1 MCIIIAKDAG
11 VKALDKEYF
20 ERAWDNNSHGGG
32 LVWKNEGEDVY
43 FQKGFMKKEDFL
55 AKIAEV
61 NKETTSFIAHFRIKS
76 VGEVKPENCHP
87 FVMENVTF
95 AHNGTLSIH
104 PLDGMTD
111 SETFGRAFLYDKD
124 MAWIKEYKTLLEM
137 ALGTS
142 KFAIMDNTTGEIL
155 ILNKDYGEEKD
166 GAWFSNKSAFPK
178 PVSTTPTTYYG
189 GYGHGY
195 SSYRD
200 YWDDDYTP
208 GSYTYKAQAN
218 FGTKKFSIHAATY
231 DKTQKVFV
239 WNLSKKIWAP
249 PKYKEPVSCD
259 RRGLWKLNQTVTPS
273 DKLEDKVYAP
283 NSVEINLI
291 SSYQRTLDKML
302 NEYHKNTF
310 KTLEDRTCDEEE
322 ISALNTVLNC
332 MRRLVSAKKAI
343 TMDTMLDFCIS
354 NIQREAYANK
364 LDTTYEDSVLWFTEE
379 IVEFIEKAHATDA
392 KAINDVVGEMNKD
405 GHEDTAA

>member
-20 ERAWDNNSHGGG
+20 ERAWDSNSHGGG

-55 AKIAEV
+55 AKIAEI

-95 AHNGTLSIH
+95 AHNGTLSIQA
-104 PLDGMTD
+104 LDGMTD
-111 SETFGRAFLYDKD
+111 SETFGRAFLYNKD

-137 ALGTS
+137 ALGSS

-178 PVSTTPTTYYG
+178 AVTTTPTNYYG
-189 GYGHGY
+189 GYGSGY

-200 YWDDDYTP
+200 YWED
-208 GSYTYKAQAN
+208 SYTTGGFPYKAQAN

-239 WNLSKKIWAP
+239 WNASKKIWAP

-259 RRGLWKLNQTVTPS
+259 RRGLWKLNQSVTPS

-283 NSVEINLI
+283 NSVEINMI
-291 SSYQRTLDKML
+291 SAYQRTLDKML

-310 KTLEDRTCDEEE
+310 KSLTDRTCDEEE

-354 NIQREAYANK
+354 NIKREPYANK

-379 IVEFIEKAHATDA
+379 IVEFIEKAYATDA

-405 GHEDTAA
+405 GHEDKVA

>member
-11 VKALDKEYF
+11 IKALDKEYF
-20 ERAWDNNSHGGG
+20 ERAWDSNSHGGG

-55 AKIAEV
+55 AKIAEI

-95 AHNGTLSIH
+95 AHNGTLSIQA
-104 PLDGMTD
+104 LDGMTD
-111 SETFGRAFLYDKD
+111 SETFGRAFLYNKD

-178 PVSTTPTTYYG
+178 ATATTPTTYHG

-195 SSYRD
+195 SSYRN
-200 YWDDDYTP
+200 YWDDDYTT
-208 GSYTYKAQAN
+208 GVCTYRAQAN
-218 FGTKKFSIHAATY
+218 FGTKKFNFPAATY

-239 WNLSKKIWAP
+239 WNASKKIWTP
-249 PKYKEPVSCD
+249 PKYKEPVSCG

-283 NSVEINLI
+283 NSIEINII
-291 SSYQRTLDKML
+291 SSYQRILDKML
-302 NEYHKNTF
+302 NDYHKSTF
-310 KTLEDRTCDEEE
+310 KTLEDRTHDEEE

-364 LDTTYEDSVLWFTEE
+364 LDSTYEDSVLWFTEE
-379 IVEFIEKAHATDA
+379 IVEFIEKAYETDA
-392 KAINDVVGEMNKD
+392 KAINDIVGEMNKD
-405 GHEDTAA
+405 EHEDTVA

>member
-61 NKETTSFIAHFRIKS
+61 NKDTTSFIAHFRIKS

-87 FVMENVTF
+87 FVMEKVTF

-104 PLDGMTD
+104 ALDGMTD

-142 KFAIMDNTTGEIL
+142 KFAIMDNVTGEIL
-155 ILNKDYGEEKD
+155 ILNKEYGEERD

-178 PVSTTPTTYYG
+178 PVATTPATCYS
-189 GYGHGY
+189 GYNGY
-195 SSYRD
+195 NSYRN
-200 YWDDDYTP
+200 YWNDDYIP
-208 GSYTYKAQAN
+208 GTCSYKPQAN
-218 FGTKKFSIHAATY
+218 FGTKKFSIQAASY
-231 DKTQKVFV
+231 DKEQKVFV
-239 WNLSKKIWAP
+239 WNTSKKIWTP

-259 RRGLWKLNQTVTPS
+259 KRGLWKLNHTVEPS
-273 DKLEDKVYAP
+273 ETLPDKDYAP
-283 NSVEINLI
+283 GARELNII
-291 SSYQRTLDKML
+291 ASYQRTLDKML
-302 NEYHKNTF
+302 NDYHKNSF

-343 TMDTMLDFCIS
+343 TMDTMLDFCIN
-354 NIQREAYANK
+354 NIQREPYANK
-364 LDTTYEDSVLWFTEE
+364 LDATYEDSVLWYTEE
-379 IVEFIEKAHATDA
+379 IVELIEKVSATDA
-392 KAINDVVGEMNKD
+392 KTINDVVGEMNKD
-405 GHEDTAA
+405 EHEDTVA